1 VSDDTDSNAEDAED
15 VRKGAPR
22 KTSATPAVRWL
33 GVNQVLVQ
41 FDVARASRAWNS
53 RAGRPCHFLKLN
65 QHRESGALDR
75 RLKSQARSFAMF
87 YRFVSSRRWS
97 RNIFKPISLLVA
109 ASLLVSLANQSR
121 AQAYEKEFTVNAKTL
136 LTIKNRTGRVTVIT
150 SDSEKDKATL
160 QASSSGAPV
169 ERSDV
174 SVSGSE
180 IAVRERTAQNRID
193 LTVHIPKRARVKI
206 ESESGMV
213 DVIGDFEVAEVFTN
227 TGTIHADVPLDAVKF
242 KFIWESSRPRFLSD
256 VELPRIKEGRAGS
269 FSISGVLGPNTKKSK
284 HKKQPAESENTDNEN
299 QTVKDEQIEK
309 TVETNSDPTAQTAKK
324 PGTPELV
331 QLNFTTQ
338 RGIILLNVD
347 PSMAPNDLH
356 ERPLTEA
363 ARAIVRSGN
372 LPLIEAIR
380 KVSPHLF
387 GDYAKTLPPPQ
398 REPSL
403 VNLRPPGELATR
415 VTPLLMRVNASVTDH
430 HGRAIA
436 GMQLA
441 DFAVYEDG
449 AERKVVNVTPTTE
462 PFNLVLLLD
471 VSGSVEER
479 IDFIRKAARDFLNT
493 ASPQDR
499 ISIISFREDI
509 QIISGFSTDRSML
522 SKKLDDIDAGGAT
535 ALYDALG
542 YILSDTLKPLR
553 GERTAIVILSD
564 GDDNKSFVPFPA
576 IIEATSESGALI
588 YPLYVPSGLIPES
601 SVPQPSITVDPLRTR
616 YLTITTRAAEEGQ
629 KLATASGGVFY
640 SIKRLEDLQKAYD
653 DVVAQLRTAYTITY
667 ASNADGT
674 GHRRIRVRANRE
686 GASVRLS
693 PVVSAP
699 N

>member
-1 VSDDTDSNAEDAED
+1 
-15 VRKGAPR
+15 
-22 KTSATPAVRWL
+22 
-33 GVNQVLVQ
+33 
-41 FDVARASRAWNS
+41 
-53 RAGRPCHFLKLN
+53 
-65 QHRESGALDR
+65 
-75 RLKSQARSFAMF
+75 MF
-87 YRFVSSRRWS
+87 YGFVSSRRLS
-97 RNIFKPISLLVA
+97 RHIFRPVSSLVA
-109 ASLLVSLANQSR
+109 ASLLVSFAPNQTR
-121 AQAYEKEFTVNAKTL
+121 AQAYEKEFTVSTKTL

-150 SDSEKDKATL
+150 SDSEKDKATV

-169 ERSDV
+169 EPRDV

-213 DVIGDFEVAEVFTN
+213 DVIGDFDVADVFTN

-269 FSISGVLGPNTKKSK
+269 FSIAGALGPNTKKSK
-284 HKKQPAESENTDNEN
+284 HKKPPAESGNTDNEN
-299 QTVKDEQIEK
+299 QTVKDERIEK
-309 TVETNSDPTAQTAKK
+309 AVETTPDDAAQTTKK
-324 PGTPELV
+324 SRTPELV

-347 PSMAPNDLH
+347 PSMAPNDLR

-372 LPLIEAIR
+372 LPLIDAIR

-387 GDYAKTLPPPQ
+387 GDYAKNLPPPQ

-403 VNLRPPGELATR
+403 VSLRPPGELATR

-436 GMQLA
+436 GMQLS

-449 AERKVVNVTPTTE
+449 AERKIVNVTPTTE

-499 ISIISFREDI
+499 ISIISFRDDI
-509 QIISGFSTDRSML
+509 QVISGFSTDRSML

-553 GERTAIVILSD
+553 GDRTAIVILSD

-601 SVPQPSITVDPLRTR
+601 SVPQPSISVDPLRTR

-693 PVVSAP
+693 PAVSAP